1 MSLTVE
7 NGAAGDLTL
16 GGDDLPPPPV
26 AALPFVV
33 LKQHVAIE
41 VDLQNKSVH
50 GVSTM
55 VIFPI
60 EPDLEEIQLD
70 ARQCDIDIDNIT
82 VNGFKTKASYSDPYD
97 LMQVPCEYQ
106 IGAPQHHIMSR
117 RMQPLRPLK
126 RPEVPNSDRTALPCC
141 VPADGSLKVSL
152 KREYLSEPPAKARQ
166 MPELARAKNEAAAS
180 GMEQSEAHSYKI
192 AIPFRS
198 KNIRDGL
205 HFVGVDEGDKRY
217 PHVYTRHSL
226 EPGAVSCIFPCV
238 DDPGSRHPW
247 ELSIKCPRTLGD
259 VFEQSAALPQP
270 STSLVSNGSRKRKQG
285 EDPAPP
291 PPASRLLEEDKMLE
305 MTVVCSGNLTGEQID
320 PLDDKKKIMT
330 FESSIAAAQH
340 IAFAIG
346 PFEHIQLWSEF
357 RTEEADEKLGA
368 NAAKIHGY
376 CLPGRAEEVLHT
388 CQPIVAAADYFAPEF
403 GRYPFDS
410 YKVVFVED
418 MVQDTVS
425 GTSISLCST
434 RLLYPEDIIEVET
447 EVTRKLVHALAS
459 QYFGVYIVPNR
470 RSDYWLIIGIQWFM
484 TDLFMKTICGNNWYR
499 FHMKTLSDKLVEQDV
514 SRPSLHDLGE
524 HLHIGDFEQEFMAL
538 KAPLVLFILDQRMS
552 KMTGSTGIVRV
563 ISKIVSTANI
573 DTRNETT
580 WLSAEPFRTACE
592 KMSTYRPDE
601 LWAQWIHSA
610 GCPKLDIKQKFNK
623 KNLNVDITVEQRQS
637 KDTAKEITKED
648 FYRELVELR
657 HDVWA
662 GSVPKH
668 FTGPFSVRIQE
679 ADGTPYEHY
688 MAISDKDKVSTNWQ
702 IAYNTK
708 YKRMKRTK
716 KATAAAAAN
725 SAADKDL
732 QEDDVVY
739 YNALGDVLQTEKDVQ
754 DWGLQD
760 WSQATQAQ
768 MDQESYEWI
777 RLDCNFEW
785 LCSMK
790 TDMPPYMIVAQ
801 LQQDRDVV
809 AQQDSMLYLRRA
821 SRPSGVVS
829 TIETRTAMDR
839 RYYYGI
845 RCMAIE
851 DLPKMADPE
860 LNYIGKAHLILIFR
874 HFFCDRM
881 VGKNGAVTFPPM
893 PNDFSD
899 KAQYHVQCAMVSAIA
914 KTRENGRCSKDAR
927 NFLLDLLLFNDNSEN
942 DYSDHP
948 YVACLLQAL
957 TTSLIPKKVDGDR
970 DLLSSLN
977 VHDEADAEF
986 KRFIEKTIEEID
998 KYRRM
1003 DEWTSSY
1010 QNIWTTAALEC
1021 KMRLMKAKVIPVA
1034 PLEFIQYLQDDN
1046 IDLVRIKAFEC
1057 LVELGLL
1064 SKPAIMK
1071 LLLSSVSTD
1080 PSPFVRDR
1088 LFKVLCKGMAAIA
1101 LGESKAQQVDQQQA
1115 IVEDDGF
1122 VIEQGET
1129 EIQQR
1134 KLDANRNQSIQN
1146 ALAALKEELK
1156 GNEDLQLVVWKA
1168 VNSTWISAKE
1178 KFNLLDL
1185 CFAMFE
1191 PEDNLLLTFKYPKV
1205 WKATREINAPPL
1217 LNGRPD
1223 PSRVTKKQC
1232 IIRFTTEY
1240 RTEPR
1245 QKLVLEPPPPPPPE
1259 PVIKPPEPKK
1269 IKLSTKPSFSGAS
1282 VSRQPSFSGPSASRP
1297 GTPGPPTLP
1306 SVPSDSIAVMPR
1318 AAMAQVVNTPATPRP
1333 SAPVVSDSI
1342 AVQRV
1347 SVLLGNP
1354 STPRKATPP
1363 PAPSSAAP
1371 KPATNGAKPP
1381 AEKRPKPSAKK
1392 RKSDEA
1398 DDLVRPKKIKTE
1410 NGKPS
1415 KIVTFPFTQWDRLP
1429 EKTKRQMREVKAAAA
1444 AAAANNNNNKPS
1456 SSGSGQALSF
1466 SSTIVAKRPA
1476 ILGGVGSS
1484 SSGGGGGGG
1493 SGLHKVS
1500 SSAHSSSSVRGRT
1513 PTVGGRGSTPILLSR
1528 GSPAP
1533 TSSSRA
1539 SPAPGMRTG
1548 TPGLL
1553 SAAPKQ
1559 RKPLPSGAPQ
1569 HHAPVAKTSSGNGSG
1584 SVETPP
1590 VKKKSVIKLKVRAT
1604 PSQASPPPPAG
1615 GQR

>member
-1 MSLTVE
+1 MSLTVG
-7 NGAAGDLTL
+7 NGAAGDPIL
-16 GGDDLPPPPV
+16 GDDVPPQP
-26 AALPFVV
+26 AAAPQFVV

-41 VDLQNKSVH
+41 VDLQQKSVH

-55 VIFPI
+55 VVFPI
-60 EPDLEEIQLD
+60 EPDLEEISLD
-70 ARQCDIDIDNIT
+70 ARQCDIDVDNIT
-82 VNGFKTKASYSDPYD
+82 VNGFKTKATHSDPYD
-97 LMQVPCEYQ
+97 LMQVPREYQ

-126 RPEVPNSDRTALPCC
+126 RLEVPNSDRTALPCC
-141 VPADGSLKVSL
+141 VPTDGSLKVSL
-152 KREYLSEPPAKARQ
+152 KREYLSEPPTKSRQ

-180 GMEQSEAHSYKI
+180 GMDQNEAHSYKI

-205 HFVGVDEGDKRY
+205 HFVGVDEGDLRY

-226 EPGAVSCIFPCV
+226 EPGTVSCIFPCV

-259 VFEQSAALPQP
+259 VFEQPTTFQP
-270 STSLVSNGSRKRKQG
+270 WTSLALNGSRKRKQG
-285 EDPAPP
+285 EDPAPSP
-291 PPASRLLEEDKMLE
+291 PTSRVIEEDKLLE

-320 PLDDKKKIMT
+320 PLDNKKKIMT

-388 CQPIVAAADYFAPEF
+388 CQPIVGAADYLAPEF

-410 YKVVFVED
+410 YKIVFVED
-418 MVQDTVS
+418 MVPDTVS

-434 RLLYPEDIIEVET
+434 RLLYPEDIIDVET

-470 RSDYWLIIGIQWFM
+470 RSDNWLIIGIQWFM

-499 FHMKTLSDKLVEQDV
+499 FHLKTLSDKLVEQDV

-538 KAPLVLFILDQRMS
+538 KAPLVLYILDQRMS
-552 KMTGSTGIVRV
+552 KIPGSTGIIRV

-580 WLSAEPFRTACE
+580 WLSAEQFRTACE
-592 KMSTYRPDE
+592 KMSQYRPDE
-601 LWAQWIHSA
+601 LWNQWIHSA

-623 KNLNVDITVEQRQS
+623 KNLNVDITIEQKQG
-637 KDTAKEITKED
+637 KDAAKEITKED
-648 FYRELVELR
+648 FHRELVELR

-662 GSVPKH
+662 GPVPKL
-668 FTGPFSVRIQE
+668 FTGPFTVRIHE

-688 MAISDKDKVSTNWQ
+688 LAITDKDKHSTNLQ

-725 SAADKDL
+725 SSADKDL

-739 YNALGDVLQTEKDVQ
+739 YNALGDVLQTEKDAQ

-760 WSQATQAQ
+760 WSQATQTQ

-809 AQQDSMLYLRRA
+809 AQQDSMLYLHRT

-881 VGKNGAVTFPPM
+881 VAKNGTVTFPPM

-899 KAQYHVQCAMVSAIA
+899 KAQYNVQCAMVMAIA

-942 DYSDHP
+942 EYSDQH
-948 YVACLLQAL
+948 YVACLLQGLA
-957 TTSLIPKKVDGDR
+957 TSLIPKKVEGER
-970 DLLSSLN
+970 DLLSTLDMDN
-977 VHDEADAEF
+977 EADVEL

-1003 DEWTSSY
+1003 DEWTLSY
-1010 QNIWTTAALEC
+1010 QNIWTTTALDC

-1034 PLEFIQYLQDDN
+1034 PLEFVQYLQDDN

-1057 LVELGLL
+1057 LVELGML
-1064 SKPAIMK
+1064 SKSAIMK
-1071 LLLSSVSTD
+1071 LLLSNVSTD

-1088 LFKVLCKGMAAIA
+1088 LFKILCKGMAAIA
-1101 LGESKAQQVDQQQA
+1101 LGESKAQQVDQPMA

-1122 VIEQGET
+1122 VIEQGEA

-1156 GNEDLQLVVWKA
+1156 GNEDLQLVFWKA
-1168 VNSTWISAKE
+1168 VNSQWISAKE

-1191 PEDNLLLTFKYPKV
+1191 PEDNLLLTFEYPKV
-1205 WKATREINAPPL
+1205 WRATREINAPPL
-1217 LNGRPD
+1217 VNGRSD
-1223 PSRVTKKQC
+1223 PSRIIKKQC

-1245 QKLVLEPPPPPPPE
+1245 QKRVIEPLPPPPQPE

-1269 IKLSTKPSFSGAS
+1269 IKLSTKASFSGAS
-1282 VSRQPSFSGPSASRP
+1282 ISRQPSFSGPSVSRP
-1297 GTPGPPTLP
+1297 GTPGPLTLP
-1306 SVPSDSIAVMPR
+1306 SLPSDSIAVMPR
-1318 AAMAQVVNTPATPRP
+1318 VSVAQAVSTPATPRP
-1333 SAPVVSDSI
+1333 PSSAVVSDSI

-1354 STPRKATPP
+1354 STPRVDTPP
-1363 PAPSSAAP
+1363 PPSSAAP
-1371 KPATNGAKPP
+1371 APSTNGARPP

-1398 DDLVRPKKIKTE
+1398 DELNRPKKPKTD
-1410 NGKPS
+1410 NGRPS
-1415 KIVTFPFTQWDRLP
+1415 RIITIPFKAWDRLP
-1429 EKTKRQMREVKAAAA
+1429 EKTRRQMREVKAAHRPA
-1444 AAAANNNNNKPS
+1444 
-1456 SSGSGQALSF
+1456 SGSVS
-1466 SSTIVAKRPA
+1466 SSTIVAKRPT
-1476 ILGGVGSS
+1476 IL
-1484 SSGGGGGGG
+1484 GGGG
-1493 SGLHKVS
+1493 SNSGGGSSLSKVS
-1500 SSAHSSSSVRGRT
+1500 SNSSVRART

-1533 TSSSRA
+1533 SSSRA
-1539 SPAPGMRTG
+1539 SPAPGR
-1548 TPGLL
+1548 PGMPLL

-1559 RKPLPSGAPQ
+1559 RKPLPSAAP
-1569 HHAPVAKTSSGNGSG
+1569 HHSPSGQLSSSVGKSGNPTNGGGGSSG
-1584 SVETPP
+1584 SVDTPP
-1590 VKKKSVIKLKVRAT
+1590 MKKKSVIKLKVRA
-1604 PSQASPPPPAG
+1604 PNQASPPPSSG

>member
-1 MSLTVE
+1 MSLAVE
-7 NGAAGDLTL
+7 NGAASDLTQV
-16 GGDDLPPPPV
+16 DTLPPPPQV
-26 AALPFVV
+26 GALPFVV

-41 VDLQNKSVH
+41 IDLVRKTVH

-60 EPDLEEIQLD
+60 EPDLEEISID
-70 ARQCDIDIDNIT
+70 ARQCDIEVDSIT

-97 LMQVPCEYQ
+97 LVQVPREYE
-106 IGAPQHHIMSR
+106 IGASQHHIMSR

-126 RPEVPNSDRTALPCC
+126 RIEVPNSDRTALPCC

-152 KREYLSEPPAKARQ
+152 KREYLSEPPAKTRQ
-166 MPELARAKNEAAAS
+166 MPELARAKNEAAAT
-180 GMEQSEAHSYKI
+180 GIDQNEAHSYKI
-192 AIPFRS
+192 SISFRS

-205 HFVGVDEGDKRY
+205 HFVGVDDGDLRY
-217 PHVYTRHSL
+217 PHVYTRHSS
-226 EPGAVSCIFPCV
+226 EPGTVSCLFPCV

-247 ELSIKCPRTLGD
+247 VLEIKCPRTLGD
-259 VFEQSAALPQP
+259 VFSQPTGRQP
-270 STSLVSNGSRKRKQG
+270 SSTTLALNGNRKRKQG
-285 EDPAPP
+285 EDPAPLP
-291 PPASRLLEEDKMLE
+291 SGAKLTEEDKLLE

-320 PLDDKKKIMT
+320 PLDNTKKIMT

-388 CQPIVAAADYFAPEF
+388 CQPVVGAADYFAPEF

-410 YKVVFVED
+410 YKIVFVED

-434 RLLYPEDIIEVET
+434 RLLYPEDIIEYET

-470 RSDYWLIIGIQWFM
+470 RSDNWLIIGIQWFM
-484 TDLFMKTICGNNWYR
+484 TDLFMRTICGNNWYR
-499 FHMKTLSDKLVEQDV
+499 FHLKTLSDKLVEQDV

-538 KAPLVLFILDQRMS
+538 KAPLVLYILDQRMS
-552 KMTGSTGIVRV
+552 KIPGSTGIIRV

-580 WLSAEPFRTACE
+580 WLSAEHFRTACE
-592 KMSTYRPDE
+592 KMSQYRPDE
-601 LWAQWIHSA
+601 LWTQWIHSA

-623 KNLNVDITVEQRQS
+623 KNLNVDITIEQTQA
-637 KDTAKEITKED
+637 KEAVKEITKQD
-648 FYRELVELR
+648 FHRELVELR

-662 GSVPKH
+662 GPVPKL
-668 FTGPFSVRIQE
+668 FTGPFTVRIHE

-688 MAISDKDKVSTNWQ
+688 LAITDKDKSATNLQ

-725 SAADKDL
+725 SSADKDL

-739 YNALGDVLQTEKDVQ
+739 YNALGDVLQTEKDAQ

-760 WSQATQAQ
+760 WSPATQTQ

-790 TDMPPYMIVAQ
+790 TDMPPYMIAAQ

-809 AQQDSMLYLRRA
+809 AQQDSMLYLQRTT
-821 SRPSGVVS
+821 RPSGVVS

-860 LNYIGKAHLILIFR
+860 LNYIGKVHLILIFR

-881 VGKNGAVTFPPM
+881 VAKNGAVTFPPM
-893 PNDFSD
+893 PNDFND
-899 KAQYHVQCAMVSAIA
+899 KAQFNVQCAMIMAIA
-914 KTRENGRCSKDAR
+914 RTREKGRCSKDAR
-927 NFLLDLLLFNDNSEN
+927 NFLLDQLLFNDNSEN
-942 DYSDHP
+942 DYSDQL
-948 YVACLLQAL
+948 YVATLLQAL
-957 TTSLIPKKVDGDR
+957 TTCLIPKKVEGDG

-977 VHDEADAEF
+977 MDNEADVEF

-1010 QNIWTTAALEC
+1010 QNIWTTTALEC
-1021 KMRLMKAKVIPVA
+1021 KMRLMKARVIPVA
-1034 PLEFIQYLQDDN
+1034 PLEFVQYLQDDN

-1057 LVELGLL
+1057 LVELGML

-1071 LLLSSVSTD
+1071 LLLSNVSTD

-1088 LFKVLCKGMAAIA
+1088 LFKILCRGMAAIA
-1101 LGESKAQQVDQQQA
+1101 LGESKAQQVDKPVA

-1122 VIEQGET
+1122 VIEQGEA

-1134 KLDANRNQSIQN
+1134 KLEASRSQSIQN
-1146 ALAALKEELK
+1146 AITALKEEVK
-1156 GNEDLQLVVWKA
+1156 GNRDLQLVFWKA
-1168 VNSTWISAKE
+1168 VNSPWISAKE

-1185 CFAMFE
+1185 CYAMFE
-1191 PEDNLLLTFKYPKV
+1191 PEDSVLLTFEYPKV
-1205 WKATREINAPPL
+1205 WRATREINAPPPL
-1217 LNGRPD
+1217 LVNGRPD
-1223 PSRVTKKQC
+1223 PSRVVKKQC

-1245 QKLVLEPPPPPPPE
+1245 NKRVIEPPPPPQPE

-1269 IKLSTKPSFSGAS
+1269 IKLSTKASFSGAS
-1282 VSRQPSFSGPSASRP
+1282 ISRQPSFSGPSASRP
-1297 GTPGPPTLP
+1297 GTPGPLTLP
-1306 SVPSDSIAVMPR
+1306 SVSSDSIAVVSR
-1318 AAMAQVVNTPATPRP
+1318 VSVAQAVKDTPATPRP
-1333 SAPVVSDSI
+1333 SSSAVVSDSI

-1347 SVLLGNP
+1347 SVLLANP
-1354 STPRKATPP
+1354 STPRTATPP
-1363 PAPSSAAP
+1363 PPSSAAP
-1371 KPATNGAKPP
+1371 APSAVNGSRHP

-1398 DDLVRPKKIKTE
+1398 DHLNRPKKIKTDS
-1410 NGKPS
+1410 GRPS
-1415 KIVTFPFTQWDRLP
+1415 KIVTLPFKAWDRLP
-1429 EKTKRQMREVKAAAA
+1429 EKTRRQMREVKASSS
-1444 AAAANNNNNKPS
+1444 NKYASS
-1456 SSGSGQALSF
+1456 SSG
-1466 SSTIVAKRPA
+1466 TIVAKRPA
-1476 ILGGVGSS
+1476 ILGGGV
-1484 SSGGGGGGG
+1484 GGGG
-1493 SGLHKVS
+1493 SSLSKLTS
-1500 SSAHSSSSVRGRT
+1500 SGSVRART
-1513 PTVGGRGSTPILLSR
+1513 PTVGGRGSTPILLNR

-1533 TSSSRA
+1533 SLSSRA
-1539 SPAPGMRTG
+1539 SPAPGPPRT
-1548 TPGLL
+1548 PLL
-1553 SAAPKQ
+1553 SAAPKV
-1559 RKPLPSGAPQ
+1559 RKPLPGGP
-1569 HHAPVAKTSSGNGSG
+1569 PVRDSSGQSSSIAKSGTGGGGGG

-1590 VKKKSVIKLKVRAT
+1590 VKKKSVIKLKVRA
-1604 PSQASPPPPAG
+1604 PSQSSPPPLPK
-1615 GQR
+1615 